1 MKLYPTLALLIALL
15 ALPQSQA
22 DQKKKAEQD
31 SAIRISTSLV
41 EVRAVVTDGSGKPV
55 TGLRAEDFEVLEDKT
70 PQEIGFFSAV
80 TVGSAVITSS
90 REAAAPTAPATTTA
104 STRGPVP
111 TTSPARTVVLFV
123 DNIHMTGANLLLA
136 RQALKRFIAE
146 SVTGDDLAALM
157 TSGSSLG
164 LFSQFTRD
172 KRLLSMGVDK
182 IGAAGTNRNTLFT
195 PYLSAQIER
204 NDPSALQFGIVTLQQ
219 EDGITGP
226 PQVMENLTRARARQ
240 ILSEAAYQRSL
251 TLNTLKAL
259 TERLATLP
267 GQRLIVML
275 SDGFTLFDRNAGYDT
290 YPLQEITSKAAV
302 SGVVIYTI
310 ETKGLEP
317 PAMTDASQRGPI
329 GLPAAQTFL
338 SGERTENQNVM
349 NALARDTGG
358 EPIRNNND
366 IKAGMKRSLDENAIY
381 YSIGYYPA
389 SEEAPKKLRKLTV
402 RIKSHPDYKVRAQ
415 QGYIPAIFAKANAEE
430 AARTPKERLIRAMVS
445 PLATSGIGIYA
456 TADFIETEAD
466 DAQVTLQVYIDG
478 AKLQYREEEER
489 RKFELDL
496 LAVVFNSTGSQVT
509 ANETAI
515 RSKLLPAT
523 YEAGRSAGYRFTT
536 RVPLPPGFYQIRI
549 GVREPESDIMGTT
562 AAWVQVPDTK
572 KKKLALSNIL
582 LTDPA
587 GMDHLVA
594 LGKES
599 LTLQTSTRRGLRVFK
614 PNDNLAYYVRVY
626 NAPARGLVYQVQ
638 ITQGDKVLAEAP
650 WKPIPESNA
659 SATRG
664 IELGRMFP
672 LGELPPGF
680 YELRV
685 KVKEEKE
692 KKSIDRDITFEVA
705 K

>member
-1 MKLYPTLALLIALL
+1 MKSFPTLTLLIALL
-15 ALPQSQA
+15 MLAQSQA

-31 SAIRISTSLV
+31 QPIRISTSLV
-41 EVRAVVTDGSGKPV
+41 EVRAVVTDPAGKAV

-80 TVGSAVITSS
+80 TVGSSVITSAS
-90 REAAAPTAPATTTA
+90 EATAPTAPAS

-111 TTSPARTVVLFV
+111 TTSPSRTVVLFV
-123 DNIHMTGANLLLA
+123 DNIHMTDANLLFA
-136 RQALKRFIAE
+136 RQALKKFIAE
-146 SVTGDDLAALM
+146 SITGEDLTALM

-182 IGAAGTNRNTLFT
+182 IGAVGTNRNTLFT

-204 NDPSALQFGIVTLQQ
+204 NDQMALRLGIATIAQ
-219 EDGITGP
+219 EEGMSGP
-226 PQVMENLTRARARQ
+226 PQVMESYTRARARQ
-240 ILSEAAYQRSL
+240 VLSEAAYQRSL

-275 SDGFTLFDRNAGYDT
+275 SDGFTLFDRSAGYDT

-310 ETKGLEP
+310 ETRGLEP
-317 PAMTDASQRGPI
+317 PAIADASQRGPV
-329 GLPAAQTFL
+329 GMPGAQMFL
-338 SGERTENQNVM
+338 NGERTENQNVM

-358 EPIRNNND
+358 EPIRNTND
-366 IKAGMKRSLDENAIY
+366 IKAGMKRSLDENSVY

-402 RIKSHPDYKVRAQ
+402 RVKSHPEYKVRAQ
-415 QGYIPAIFAKANAEE
+415 QGYIPAIFAKANAED
-430 AARTPKERLIRAMVS
+430 AARTPKERLLRAMVS
-445 PLATSGIGIYA
+445 PLASSGIGIYA

-478 AKLQYREEEER
+478 GKLQYRQEEER
-489 RKFELDL
+489 RKFDLDL

-509 ANETAI
+509 GKETEI

-523 YEAGRSAGYRFTT
+523 YEAAKSSGYRFTT
-536 RVPLPPGFYQIRI
+536 RVPLQPGFYQIRI
-549 GVREPESDIMGTT
+549 GVREPDTDLMGTA
-562 AAWVQVPDTK
+562 AAWVQVPDTR

-582 LTDPA
+582 FTDPS
-587 GMDHLVA
+587 GLDHLVA

-599 LTLQTSTRRGLRVFK
+599 ITLQTGTRQGIRVFK
-614 PNDNLAYYVRVY
+614 PNETLAYYIRLY
-626 NAPARGLVYQVQ
+626 NPPPKTLVYQLQ

-659 SATRG
+659 ANTKG
-664 IELGRMFP
+664 IELGRMFT
-672 LGELPPGF
+672 LVGLSPGF

-692 KKSIDRDITFEVA
+692 KKSIDRDITFEVTR
-705 K
+705 

>member
-1 MKLYPTLALLIALL
+1 MLV
-15 ALPQSQA
+15 QSQA
-22 DQKKKAEQD
+22 DQKKKTEQD
-31 SAIRISTSLV
+31 QPIRISTSLV
-41 EVRAVVTDGSGKPV
+41 EVRAVVTDAAGKAV

-70 PQEIGFFSAV
+70 AQEIGFFSAV
-80 TVGSAVITSS
+80 TVGSSVITS
-90 REAAAPTAPATTTA
+90 AAPAALSATA
-104 STRGPVP
+104 SSTASARGPVP
-111 TTSPARTVVLFV
+111 TTSPSRTVVLFV
-123 DNIHMTGANLLLA
+123 DNVHMTDSNLLLA
-136 RQALKRFIAE
+136 RQALKKFIAE
-146 SVTGDDLAALM
+146 SITGEDLTALM

-182 IGAAGTNRNTLFT
+182 IGTAGTNRNTLFT

-204 NDPSALQFGIVTLQQ
+204 NDATALSFGIATIAA
-219 EDGITGP
+219 EEGMSGP
-226 PQVMENLTRARARQ
+226 PQVMENYTRARARQ
-240 ILSEAAYQRSL
+240 VLSEAAYQRGL
-251 TLNTLKAL
+251 TLNTLRAL

-275 SDGFTLFDRNAGYDT
+275 SDGFTLFDRGAGYDT
-290 YPLQEITSKAAV
+290 YPLQELTSKAAV

-310 ETKGLEP
+310 ETRGLEP
-317 PAMTDASQRGPI
+317 PAITDVSQRGPV

-338 SGERTENQNVM
+338 NGERNENQNVM

-358 EPIRNNND
+358 EPIRNSND
-366 IKAGMKRSLDENAIY
+366 IKAGMKRSLDENAVY

-402 RIKSHPDYKVRAQ
+402 RVKSHPEYKVRAQ
-415 QGYIPAIFAKANAEE
+415 QGYIPAIFAKANAED
-430 AARTPKERLIRAMVS
+430 AARTPKDRLLRAMVS

-456 TADFIETEAD
+456 TADFMETEAD
-466 DAQVTLQVYIDG
+466 DSQVTLQVYIDG
-478 AKLQYREEEER
+478 EKLQYREEEER

-496 LAVVFNSTGSQVT
+496 LAVVFNSTGGQVT

-515 RSKLLPAT
+515 RSKLQAAT
-523 YEAGRSAGYRFTT
+523 YEAGKVAGYRFTT
-536 RVPLPPGFYQIRI
+536 RVPLQPGFYQFRI
-549 GVREPESDIMGTT
+549 GVREPETDMMGTA

-572 KKKLALSNIL
+572 KKKLALSNVL

-599 LTLQTSTRRGLRVFK
+599 ITLQSATRRGVRVYK
-614 PNDNLAYYVRVY
+614 PNDQLAYYVRVY

-659 SATRG
+659 SATKG

-672 LGELPPGF
+672 LEGLPPGF

-685 KVKEEKE
+685 KVKGEKE
-692 KKSIDRDITFEVA
+692 KKSIDREITFEVTR
-705 K
+705 